1 MNTKKM
7 LAILAALSMLGTTGL
22 TVGAEDTAATE
33 PAVETVVTTEAEAET
48 AVSKIAETRTETT
61 AVDEAKMEVNE
72 TTVTEETAITTT
84 IVQSEEPTSTTTA
97 VKSDADGVE
106 TTVAVTGTESASV
119 TTTTTY
125 SAEETSKIMEELQKQ
140 IDNLIDEIQSGSNP
154 DLLPDEENVEMLPD
168 YSSDN
173 ILQLEDGTWIGTYH
187 TYYVDEEG
195 YTYQVVYYVKT
206 DGTKD
211 IFYVTYYDDFDHN
224 DALVCS
230 DNPFYDEFYVQFTT
244 FYKTLENTSDYY
256 VLYCATDAVVN
267 PTMYV
272 VVEMTDGKLVFY
284 AISQD
289 GIQQVD
295 KIPTLEFDD
304 DSKKSNDSAR
314 PTAAVQKSTSSTPK
328 TGDTATAPAVAIG
341 LTLTAAGVVA
351 FLNRKYK

>member
-48 AVSKIAETRTETT
+48 AVSEIAETRTETT
-61 AVDEAKMEVNE
+61 AADEAKMEVNE

-244 FYKTLENTSDYY
+244 FYKTLENT
-256 VLYCATDAVVN
+256 
-267 PTMYV
+267 
-272 VVEMTDGKLVFY
+272 K
-284 AISQD
+284 
-289 GIQQVD
+289 
-295 KIPTLEFDD
+295 
-304 DSKKSNDSAR
+304 
-314 PTAAVQKSTSSTPK
+314 
-328 TGDTATAPAVAIG
+328 
-341 LTLTAAGVVA
+341 
-351 FLNRKYK
+351 

>member
-1 MNTKKM
+1 MKKM
-7 LAILAALSMLGTTGL
+7 FAMLAAVSMLTTL
-22 TVGAEDTAATE
+22 SVTAFAEDETSVSTTVVVTEEAA
-33 PAVETVVTTEAEAET
+33 VTTEAVTELAQVGTEET
-48 AVSKIAETRTETT
+48 TETET
-61 AVDEAKMEVNE
+61 IAISGDSSDVITTVTEETTPDETQTEVVSTTTGAVTSEAAGLETTTE
-72 TTVTEETAITTT
+72 TTVTEETA
-84 IVQSEEPTSTTTA
+84 
-97 VKSDADGVE
+97 
-106 TTVAVTGTESASV
+106 
-119 TTTTTY
+119 TTTTTE
-125 SAEETSKIMEELQKQ
+125 SAEETAKIMEELQKQ

-256 VLYCATDAVVN
+256 VLYCATDAGVN

-272 VVEMTDGKLVFY
+272 VVEMTDGNLVFY

-295 KIPTLEFDD
+295 KIPTFEFDD
-304 DSKKSNDSAR
+304 DSKKPNDSAH

>member
-48 AVSKIAETRTETT
+48 AVSEIAETRTETT
-61 AVDEAKMEVNE
+61 AADEAKMEVNE
-72 TTVTEETAITTT
+72 TTVTEETAI
-84 IVQSEEPTSTTTA
+84 TTTA

-256 VLYCATDAVVN
+256 VLYCATDAGVN

-272 VVEMTDGKLVFY
+272 VVEMTDGNLVFY

-295 KIPTLEFDD
+295 KIPTFEFDD
-304 DSKKSNDSAR
+304 DSKKPNDSAH

>member
-1 MNTKKM
+1 MKKM
-7 LAILAALSMLGTTGL
+7 FAMLAAVSMLTTL
-22 TVGAEDTAATE
+22 SVTAFAEDETSVSTTVVVTEEAA
-33 PAVETVVTTEAEAET
+33 VTTEAVTELAQVGTEET
-48 AVSKIAETRTETT
+48 TETET
-61 AVDEAKMEVNE
+61 IAISGDSSDVITTVTEETTPDETQTEVVSTTTGAVTSEAAGLETTTE
-72 TTVTEETAITTT
+72 TTVTEETA
-84 IVQSEEPTSTTTA
+84 
-97 VKSDADGVE
+97 
-106 TTVAVTGTESASV
+106 
-119 TTTTTY
+119 TTTTTE

-256 VLYCATDAVVN
+256 VLYCATDAGVN

-272 VVEMTDGKLVFY
+272 VVEMTDGNLVFY

-295 KIPTLEFDD
+295 KIPTFEFDD
-304 DSKKSNDSAR
+304 DSKKPNDSAH

>member
-1 MNTKKM
+1 
-7 LAILAALSMLGTTGL
+7 
-22 TVGAEDTAATE
+22 
-33 PAVETVVTTEAEAET
+33 
-48 AVSKIAETRTETT
+48 
-61 AVDEAKMEVNE
+61 
-72 TTVTEETAITTT
+72 
-84 IVQSEEPTSTTTA
+84 
-97 VKSDADGVE
+97 
-106 TTVAVTGTESASV
+106 
-119 TTTTTY
+119 
-125 SAEETSKIMEELQKQ
+125 
-140 IDNLIDEIQSGSNP
+140 
-154 DLLPDEENVEMLPD
+154 
-168 YSSDN
+168 
-173 ILQLEDGTWIGTYH
+173 
-187 TYYVDEEG
+187 DEEG

-256 VLYCATDAVVN
+256 VLYCATDAGVN

-272 VVEMTDGKLVFY
+272 VVEMTDGNLVFY

-295 KIPTLEFDD
+295 KIPTFEFDD
-304 DSKKSNDSAR
+304 DSKKPNDSAR
-314 PTAAVQKSTSSTPK
+314 PTAAVQKSTDSTPK
-328 TGDTATAPAVAIG
+328 TGDATTVPAVAVG